1 MEEDLMMQFEV
12 EFARVVRLYYS
23 RMQAQLAEVGL
34 YRGSRRSW
42 PCCTSATA

>member
-34 YRGSRRSW
+34 CLLYTSR
-42 PCCTSATA
+42 CV

>member
-1 MEEDLMMQFEV
+1 MMQFEV

-34 YRGSRRSW
+34 YRGQPPWRRDVS
-42 PCCTSATA
+42 SVFK